1 MTENN
6 IIRNTDY
13 TDSNISNII
22 NNISIIKIKELS
34 FQKLKTRS
42 TSIITYSST
51 NEIRKDIFGE
61 EIKKG
66 GKQRIS
72 FADNILLK
80 DDIINKNC
88 ENITRNK
95 LDNFV
100 EIIDVIS
107 YKKENKLNY
116 YKSNSIASYDDE
128 ICCESCI
135 IY

>member
-6 IIRNTDY
+6 INRNTDY

-128 ICCESCI
+128 ICCESCN

>member
-1 MTENN
+1 MNEIKTN
-6 IIRNTDY
+6 RNTDY

-88 ENITRNK
+88 DITRNK

-116 YKSNSIASYDDE
+116 YKSNSITSYDDE

>member
-1 MTENN
+1 MNDVKT
-6 IIRNTDY
+6 
-13 TDSNISNII
+13 ISNLTLAENSI
-22 NNISIIKIKELS
+22 NNNDTKKNLDPEKLVNIPKKK
-34 FQKLKTRS
+34 FQSTPSLTLVKLG
-42 TSIITYSST
+42 
-51 NEIRKDIFGE
+51 IRKDIFGE

>member
-6 IIRNTDY
+6 INRNTDY

-66 GKQRIS
+66 GNHRIS
-72 FADNILLK
+72 FVDDKIPSDDNIE
-80 DDIINKNC
+80 I
-88 ENITRNK
+88 K
-95 LDNFV
+95 LGV
-100 EIIDVIS
+100 
-107 YKKENKLNY
+107 
-116 YKSNSIASYDDE
+116 
-128 ICCESCI
+128 
-135 IY
+135 

>member
-6 IIRNTDY
+6 INRNTDY

>member
-6 IIRNTDY
+6 INRNTDY

-116 YKSNSIASYDDE
+116 YKSNCIASYDDE

>member
-6 IIRNTDY
+6 INRNTDY

-116 YKSNSIASYDDE
+116 YKSNSIATYDDE

>member
-6 IIRNTDY
+6 INRNTDY

-116 YKSNSIASYDDE
+116 YKSNSITSYDDE